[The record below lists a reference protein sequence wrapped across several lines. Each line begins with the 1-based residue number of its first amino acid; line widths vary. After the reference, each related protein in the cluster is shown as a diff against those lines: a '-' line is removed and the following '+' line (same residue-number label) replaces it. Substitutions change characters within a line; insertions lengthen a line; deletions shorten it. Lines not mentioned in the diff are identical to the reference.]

1 MHTAG
6 HSGDERRLPK
16 RVSPLVPVFSVV
28 LPSCLAFFFVSLA
41 RASLRN
47 DVCYTACA
55 AVFLCMNFHDSVS
68 SGISRVQRSDR
79 SVRPVA
85 PNDLLHEL
93 SAFLVTLLL
102 SKPAVLVFH
111 FFGVAV
117 IRMYPAMNA
126 AGVDLASAIRVLLF
140 HFPLTC
146 LALGA
151 LAFIPP
157 TIIGTYIKHR
167 LGFRLVRYPVK
178 NTQCYEVCCCR
189 RHCETGVVGV
199 GVGVGVVPSLAV
211 IGLHRRRAK
220 FVFGRLLSL

>member
-1 MHTAG
+1 
-6 HSGDERRLPK
+6 
-16 RVSPLVPVFSVV
+16 
-28 LPSCLAFFFVSLA
+28 
-41 RASLRN
+41 
-47 DVCYTACA
+47 
-55 AVFLCMNFHDSVS
+55 MNFHDSVS

-178 NTQCYEVCCCR
+178 THENTRCYKMCCC
-189 RHCETGVVGV
+189 HCETGGV

-220 FVFGRLLSL
+220 FVFGGLLSL